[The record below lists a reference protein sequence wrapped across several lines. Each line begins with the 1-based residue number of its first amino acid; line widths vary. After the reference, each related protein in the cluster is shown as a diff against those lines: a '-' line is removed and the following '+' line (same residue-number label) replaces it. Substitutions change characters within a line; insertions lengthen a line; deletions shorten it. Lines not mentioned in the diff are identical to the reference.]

1 MKALFGFCEKIL
13 NEHLLISENSRKL
26 FEQSV
31 THESFDS
38 NNSYE
43 RLEFLGDSILGW
55 VVANYLCKRFS
66 KQNESFLTEMK
77 IKIVNSNML
86 SWLCRC
92 IKLNIYIKIKDN
104 INPNKI
110 YEDVLESFIGAFYLN
125 FGFFKTE
132 KLIILILENP
142 NFVDFTDL
150 IMNDYN
156 YKKKLMILLQ
166 KKLDGRLPVFH
177 ILPLAGNPSDEP
189 DSENLF
195 HSVVCHPN
203 GKILGLGISK
213 TIKLAQQS
221 ACKMALENI
230 EPEFESEYQKYLD
243 RKKFEKMLDFQINEK
258 NILIDVN
265 TIKEIWYRYLP
276 ESSRNIEISNIT
288 NYQSAFI
295 HKSYFLINDEKY
307 QNFTS
312 NERLNF
318 LGNSLLMYYITDFL
332 YKKYPNE
339 DEGFLTKIKTSEI
352 QNRNLFQYCTLLDL
366 NKFLVLSKNDEFN
379 RFNQSHSEQLF
390 CSFIASMYL
399 DQGLE
404 KTKEWI
410 FELWKKES
418 RMVNISDENFKHQLL
433 LKIQE
438 NPIYKFYKY
447 PFPTYKILGSET
459 NFEKKIFTVQVFDP
473 NGKIIGKGVGKTKKD
488 AEQSASK
495 NALSNGD
502 SPHNYR
508 VGVDSSDDFD
518 TFASSS
524 YLTENFAAG
533 CSGHLNQHMDCFD
546 D

>member
-1 MKALFGFCEKIL
+1 MLSYCEKLI
-13 NEHLLISENSRKL
+13 NEPLVTSEAGKKL

-31 THESFDS
+31 THESYDA

-43 RLEFLGDSILGW
+43 RQEFLGDSILGC
-55 VVANYLCKRFS
+55 VVAKYLFRRFE

-92 IKLNIYIKIKDN
+92 IKLNIYIKITDS

-110 YEDVLESFIGAFYLN
+110 YEDVFEAFIGAFYIN
-125 FGFFKTE
+125 FGFLKTE
-132 KLIILILENP
+132 KFIVSILENP
-142 NFVDFTDL
+142 NFIDFTDL

-177 ILPLAGNPSDEP
+177 NLPLQLAIPNYP

-195 HSVVCHPN
+195 HTVVCHPN
-203 GKILGLGISK
+203 GKILGIGVSK

-230 EPEFESEYQKYLD
+230 DKDYESEYQKLLE
-243 RKKFEKMLDFQINEK
+243 RKKFEKVLDLEINDK
-258 NILIDVN
+258 NLLIDAEI
-265 TIKEIWYRYLP
+265 IKQVWNRYLVTP
-276 ESSRNIEISNIT
+276 RVEECETLDLT

-295 HKSYFLINDEKY
+295 HKTYFLINDPRYRE
-307 QNFTS
+307 FSS

-318 LGNSLLMYYITDFL
+318 LGNSLLMYFITDFL
-332 YKKYPNE
+332 FQKYPNE
-339 DEGFLTKIKTSEI
+339 NEGFLTKIKTGEI

-366 NKFLVLSKNDEFN
+366 NKFLVLTKNDEFN
-379 RFNQSHSEQLF
+379 RYNQSHSEQLF

-404 KTKEWI
+404 RTKEWL
-410 FELWKKES
+410 FEMWKKES
-418 RMVNISDENFKHQLL
+418 KMINVSDENFKHQLL

-447 PFPTYKILGSET
+447 PFPTYKILGAET
-459 NFEKKIFTVQVFDP
+459 NFEKKTFTVQVFDP
-473 NGKIIGKGVGKTKKD
+473 NGKIIGKGTGKTKKD
-488 AEQSASK
+488 AEQNASK
-495 NALSNGD
+495 HALSALSPD
-502 SPHNYR
+502 STSDCPHHSCSHDDH
-508 VGVDSSDDFD
+508 VADDSGKFGSAHF
-518 TFASSS
+518 
-524 YLTENFAAG
+524 E
-533 CSGHLNQHMDCFD
+533 LNCFEED
-546 D
+546 